1 MWSLASVVGKRA
13 AADEL
18 PPGLGCQSLGCLQ
31 PVTDLIRELEQSSKG
46 LKQKEAPAPPVGIS
60 GCHIPLLFLTQGDVH
75 YQLPC
80 GK

>member
-1 MWSLASVVGKRA
+1 MWSLASVAGKRA

-46 LKQKEAPAPPVGIS
+46 LKQKEALAP
-60 GCHIPLLFLTQGDVH
+60 LT
-75 YQLPC
+75 
-80 GK
+80 